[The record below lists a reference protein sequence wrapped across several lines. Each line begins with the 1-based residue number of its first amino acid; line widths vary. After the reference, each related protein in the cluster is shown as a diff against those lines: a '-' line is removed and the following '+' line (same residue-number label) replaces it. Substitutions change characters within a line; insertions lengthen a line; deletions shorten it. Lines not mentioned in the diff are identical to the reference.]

1 MRSHEFIKLRRLE
14 LGMSQEGLAR
24 EVGVTRAAVGLWEK
38 APEDGGTSPTRKH
51 IPRLARALRVKE
63 RRIDF
68 RQAIGVAAIESLEHH
83 SQAALV
89 GLDIMNAGNLGQLI
103 KKSTVF
109 LDFNEPGDDA
119 FAITLLDESM
129 APDLRSGDAVIARRS
144 IYPQD
149 GDLVVFAFDEGPA
162 MLRKYHDRGL
172 TKEGTRTFDLVPSD
186 PEILTLT
193 IRSEAEGRIV
203 GVAVEHRKK
212 LRR

>member
-1 MRSHEFIKLRRLE
+1 MRSHEFIKFRRLE
-14 LGMSQEGLAR
+14 LGMSQEDLAR

-38 APEDGGTSPTRKH
+38 PPEDGGTSPTRKH
-51 IPRLARALRVKE
+51 IPKLASALKVSTRRV
-63 RRIDF
+63 DF
-68 RQAIGVAAIESLEHH
+68 RQSLGVVVADSLAHPTKV
-83 SQAALV
+83 ALV
-89 GLDIMNAGNLGQLI
+89 GLDQMNAGNIDQLI
-103 KKSTVF
+103 GKTKVF
-109 LDFNEPGDDA
+109 LDFNEPYDDA
-119 FAITLLDESM
+119 FAVMLLDDSM
-129 APDLRSGDAVIARRS
+129 APDFRSGDEVIARRNL
-144 IYPQD
+144 YPQN